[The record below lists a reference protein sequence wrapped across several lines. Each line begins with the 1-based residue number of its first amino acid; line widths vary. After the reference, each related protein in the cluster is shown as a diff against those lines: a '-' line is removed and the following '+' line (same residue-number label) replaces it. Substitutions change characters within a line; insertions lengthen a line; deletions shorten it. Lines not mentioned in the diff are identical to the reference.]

1 MAAQFAL
8 YAEVKYYLET
18 GNYHEETVRSDGQR
32 KRVVRRASK
41 KFKVQDGHL
50 FLSDKG
56 SNRLVIM
63 DEKQKERVLQEC
75 HDNPGTGGHQGRA
88 RTYDKIAQSYYWL
101 GIMEDIKQW
110 VRCMDS
116 HNDTIKTVAPVMHP
130 IKVTEPWTIIGMDLM
145 GPFPVTPQGN
155 SYVLTMTDLFTKWVI
170 AEPLKNKT
178 APEVAAVV
186 LDKLFEF
193 GAVERIITDQGR
205 EFDMFKVLG
214 VKQCVT
220 SAYHP
225 QSNGQDERT
234 NQTIKRALSKYCND
248 KQNDWDKHLKGVV
261 YAINTSK
268 QASTKYTP
276 YLLMFNRHPLMAG
289 VLNTKHESQADCFA
303 VENPEVSIDAR
314 IAEVTALRSKT
325 DYESRK
331 RKNVKSFHIH
341 EGEEVLKANK
351 RKEGRKG
358 GRLES
363 NWTGPFVVKDITE
376 KGLAT
381 LADKSGKILCQ
392 KTNVS
397 QLKPFLRRNI
407 KMDGEELH
415 ISDHEYTKKTDRAV
429 AGGDAVSG
437 KFLLISEFS

>member
-1 MAAQFAL
+1 
-8 YAEVKYYLET
+8 
-18 GNYHEETVRSDGQR
+18 DGQR

-41 KFKVQDGHL
+41 KFKVHDGHL
-50 FLSDKG
+50 FLSDQG

-63 DEKQKERVLQEC
+63 DEKLKERVLQEC
-75 HDNPGTGGHQGRA
+75 HHNQGTGGHQGRA

-101 GIMEDIKQW
+101 GLMEDIKQW

-116 HNDTIKTVAPVMHP
+116 CQHNDTIKTPVMHP

-145 GPFPVTPQGN
+145 WPFPVTPQGN

-186 LDKLFEF
+186 LDKLFKF

-205 EFDMFKVLG
+205 EFVNQFNEDTFKVLG

-234 NQTIKRALSKYCND
+234 NQTIKRASSKYCND
-248 KQNDWDKHLKGVV
+248 KQNDWDKHLKG
-261 YAINTSK
+261 
-268 QASTKYTP
+268 ASTKYTP
-276 YLLMFNRHPLMAG
+276 YLLMFNRHALMAG

-314 IAEVTALRSKT
+314 IAEVTALRSKVILVQ
-325 DYESRK
+325 R
-331 RKNVKSFHIH
+331 
-341 EGEEVLKANK
+341 EEVLKANK

-392 KTNVS
+392 KTNLS
-397 QLKPFLRRNI
+397 QLKPFLRLI
-407 KMDGEELH
+407 LFMQSFSVH
-415 ISDHEYTKKTDRAV
+415 ISDHEYTKKTNRAV
-429 AGGDAVSG
+429 AGGDAVSA

>member
-18 GNYHEETVRSDGQR
+18 GNYHEETVRSD
-32 KRVVRRASK
+32 
-41 KFKVQDGHL
+41 DGHL

-63 DEKQKERVLQEC
+63 DEKQEERVLQEC
-75 HDNPGTGGHQGRA
+75 HHNQGTGGHQGRA
-88 RTYDKIAQSYYWL
+88 RTYHKIVQSYYWL
-101 GIMEDIKQW
+101 GLMEDIKQW
-110 VRCMDS
+110 IYHCPQCQ
-116 HNDTIKTVAPVMHP
+116 HNDTIKTPVMHP
-130 IKVTEPWTIIGMDLM
+130 IKVTEHWTIIGMDLVW
-145 GPFPVTPQGN
+145 PFPVTPQGN

-234 NQTIKRALSKYCND
+234 NQTIKRASSKYCND

-276 YLLMFNRHPLMAG
+276 YLLMFKRHALM
-289 VLNTKHESQADCFA
+289 
-303 VENPEVSIDAR
+303 NPEVSIDAR
-314 IAEVTALRSKT
+314 IAEVLNNIENAKQKQKT

-331 RKNVKSFHIH
+331 KKNVKSFHIH

-392 KTNVS
+392 KTNLS

-407 KMDGEELH
+407 KMDGEKLH
-415 ISDHEYTKKTDRAV
+415 ISDHEYTKKTNRAV
-429 AGGDAVSG
+429 AGGDAVSA